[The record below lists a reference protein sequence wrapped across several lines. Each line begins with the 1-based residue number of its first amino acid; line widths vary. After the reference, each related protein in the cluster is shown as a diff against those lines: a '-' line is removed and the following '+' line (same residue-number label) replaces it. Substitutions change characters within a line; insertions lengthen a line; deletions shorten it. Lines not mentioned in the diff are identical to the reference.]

1 MDDVFNGD
9 KLLTRKF
16 QRIWNLKIPENV
28 YLAIRNT
35 TLLFIQNMTIF
46 AQVFSIKMPQEE
58 ESKDKF
64 NQFSLNLRLTMEAI
78 QTSID

>member
-28 YLAIRNT
+28 YLAILNT

-46 AQVFSIKMPQEE
+46 AQVFSIKMPQEKVE
-58 ESKDKF
+58 
-64 NQFSLNLRLTMEAI
+64 
-78 QTSID
+78 

>member
-46 AQVFSIKMPQEE
+46 AQVFSLKMPQEKVE
-58 ESKDKF
+58 
-64 NQFSLNLRLTMEAI
+64 
-78 QTSID
+78 

>member
-35 TLLFIQNMTIF
+35 TLLIIQNMTIF
-46 AQVFSIKMPQEE
+46 AQVFSIKMPQEKVE
-58 ESKDKF
+58 
-64 NQFSLNLRLTMEAI
+64 
-78 QTSID
+78 

>member
-1 MDDVFNGD
+1 MDDVFTGD

-16 QRIWNLKIPENV
+16 QKIWNLKIPENV
-28 YLAIRNT
+28 SLAIRNT
-35 TLLFIQNMTIF
+35 TRLFIQNMTIF

>member
-46 AQVFSIKMPQEE
+46 AQVFSLKMRQEKVE
-58 ESKDKF
+58 
-64 NQFSLNLRLTMEAI
+64 
-78 QTSID
+78 

>member
-16 QRIWNLKIPENV
+16 QRIWNLKIPGNV

-46 AQVFSIKMPQEE
+46 AQVFSLKMRQEKVE
-58 ESKDKF
+58 
-64 NQFSLNLRLTMEAI
+64 
-78 QTSID
+78 

>member
-46 AQVFSIKMPQEE
+46 AQVFSIKMPQEKVE
-58 ESKDKF
+58 
-64 NQFSLNLRLTMEAI
+64 
-78 QTSID
+78 

>member
-46 AQVFSIKMPQEE
+46 AQVFSVKMPQEE
-58 ESKDKF
+58 VE
-64 NQFSLNLRLTMEAI
+64 
-78 QTSID
+78 